1 MACEDFRVVV
11 SAVDDEVYGETVVVP
26 GEPTDTVDAAVVVE
40 LSLLV
45 DEDS

>member
-1 MACEDFRVVV
+1 MVV

-40 LSLLV
+40 ISLLV